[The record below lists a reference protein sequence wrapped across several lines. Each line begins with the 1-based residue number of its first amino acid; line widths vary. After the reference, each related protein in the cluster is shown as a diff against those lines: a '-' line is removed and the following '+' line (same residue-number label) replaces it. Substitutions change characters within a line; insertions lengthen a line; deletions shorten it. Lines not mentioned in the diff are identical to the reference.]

1 MTKAT
6 ASARV
11 ELVADIK
18 TEGAHPGEI
27 ARPLEQD
34 VEAWLSLGWKRATTT
49 QPATAEKNEGK

>member
-1 MTKAT
+1 MAKAT

-18 TEGAHPGEI
+18 TEGAQPGEI

-34 VEAWLSLGWKRATTT
+34 VEAWLGLGWKRVSET
-49 QPATAEKNEGK
+49 QPDAADSEKGK